1 MTGTTVDAALQSFGE
16 MIANDGY
23 ELNWSEPEPR
33 LVAVTISAGPDA
45 CADCLVPLPVMEAIM
60 NEALS
65 ATDYRLHS
73 VELPSES

>member
-1 MTGTTVDAALQSFGE
+1 MSGPTVDAALQSFSE

-23 ELNWSEPEPR
+23 ELVWSEPEPR
-33 LVAVTISAGPDA
+33 QVAVTISAGPDA
-45 CADCLVPLPVMEAIM
+45 CSDCLVPRPVMEAIM

-73 VELPSES
+73 VELPPED